1 MNNTDRAVQFAPFAS
16 LRGYYGMIKEEET
29 LTQPRRELSDDECKK
44 LSDALS
50 RIKKGDMLRVTYY
63 GGSSYL
69 TAVGMCTGIDLTMRI
84 LRILKLELPFE
95 SILNIETE

>member
-16 LRGYYGMIKEEET
+16 LRGYYGMIKDEET
-29 LTQPRRELSDDECKK
+29 PTQPRRELSDDECKK

-69 TAVGMCTGIDLTMRI
+69 TAVGMCTGIDLTMRT
-84 LRILKLELPFE
+84 LRVLSIEIPF
-95 SILNIETE
+95 SDIQKAETE

>member
-16 LRGYYGMIKEEET
+16 LRGYYGMIKAEET
-29 LTQPRRELSDDECKK
+29 VTQPFRELSEDECKK
-44 LSDALS
+44 LSDTLS
-50 RIKKGDMLRVTYY
+50 CIKKGDMLRVTYY
-63 GGSSYL
+63 GGSSYI
-69 TAVGMCTGIDLTMRI
+69 TAMGMCTGIDLTMHT

>member
-1 MNNTDRAVQFAPFAS
+1 
-16 LRGYYGMIKEEET
+16 MIKDEET
-29 LTQPRRELSDDECKK
+29 LTQPRRELSEDECKK

-69 TAVGMCTGIDLTMRI
+69 TAVGMCTGIDLTMRT
-84 LRILKLELPFE
+84 LRVLSIEIPF
-95 SILNIETE
+95 SDIQKAETE

>member
-16 LRGYYGMIKEEET
+16 LRGYYGMIKDEEAP
-29 LTQPRRELSDDECKK
+29 TQPRRELSEDECKK
-44 LSDALS
+44 VSDALS

-69 TAVGMCTGIDLTMRI
+69 TAVGMCTGIDLTMRT
-84 LRILKLELPFE
+84 LRVLSIEIPF
-95 SILNIETE
+95 SDIQKAETE